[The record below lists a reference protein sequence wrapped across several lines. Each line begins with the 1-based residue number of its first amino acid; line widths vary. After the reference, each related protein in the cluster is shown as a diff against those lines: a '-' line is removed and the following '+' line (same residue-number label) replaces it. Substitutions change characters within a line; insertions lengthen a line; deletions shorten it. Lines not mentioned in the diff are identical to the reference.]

1 MNGDAGEEHARAAKK
16 RRLAVVSITA
26 AIAFMAIEFAGATYG
41 WSNRVMSFLELGIAA
56 IFIWVMIEAYKLW
69 RTRQDN
75 P

>member
-1 MNGDAGEEHARAAKK
+1 MSGDAGDERARAAKN
-16 RRLAVVSITA
+16 RQLAVVSIA
-26 AIAFMAIEFAGATYG
+26 AVIAFFVIQFAGATFG
-41 WSNRVMSFLELGIAA
+41 WPNRVMGLLELGIAA